1 MKTTRLNLM
10 SALFIATLTACSGSS
25 TQYVDYTAV
34 NNAPKLDMRAAIYQA
49 VLPSGNT
56 LTITTDQP
64 NSTDVYGAYTIKNGS
79 TIISSGKVSNTVSNL
94 ALTGNPGSPCPSE
107 AISIVPIS
115 SSINAARDAG
125 NISIAGISCSESS
138 LPTDKPASKIIP
150 QTAARMLSNGV
161 INATQDVSISV
172 ASGDNVNF
180 VGSVLLND
188 RSLPASAT
196 GTIIGTIT
204 SSSTIPSTINSVVEI
219 NDSTAFGFVFTR
231 ATNFSGHFLAL
242 NDSISALSGYVRTSL
257 SPLPGQYYINEI
269 GISVTNNG
277 VVTQLGPVAVP
288 FAASP
293 AMLSYTPQ

>member
-1 MKTTRLNLM
+1 MKKNRLNLM
-10 SALFIATLTACSGSS
+10 STLFIATLTACSGSS
-25 TQYVDYTAV
+25 TQYVDYAAV
-34 NNAPKLDMRAAIYQA
+34 DNTPKLDMRAAIYQA

-64 NSTDVYGAYTIKNGS
+64 NNTDVYGAYTIKNGS
-79 TIISSGKVSNTVSNL
+79 TIISSGRVSNIVSNL
-94 ALTGNPGSPCPSE
+94 ALTGNPGSPCPIE
-107 AISIVPIS
+107 AITIVPIS

-125 NISIAGISCSESS
+125 NITIAGVSCSESS
-138 LPTDKPASKIIP
+138 LPTDKPVNKIIP
-150 QTAARMLSNGV
+150 QTAARMFSNGI
-161 INATQDVSISV
+161 INTTQDVSISV

-204 SSSTIPSTINSVVEI
+204 NSNTIPSTINNVVEI
-219 NDSTAFGFVFTR
+219 SDSTAFGFVFSR

-242 NDSISALSGYVRTSL
+242 NDSISAVSGYVRTSL
-257 SPLPGQYYINEI
+257 SPLPGQYFINEI
-269 GISVTNNG
+269 GVSVTNNSL
-277 VVTQLGPVAVP
+277 VTQLGPVSVP
-288 FAASP
+288 FATFP